1 MLPREGKFVGTS
13 VVPKDKK
20 DVGRMEHLLRE
31 HQILSGMWG
40 ASNCEETSEVSDLGS
55 PRSEIRNHK
64 LRISHTRFHTSLP
77 LIP

>member
-20 DVGRMEHLLRE
+20 DVGRMKHLLRE

-40 ASNCEETSEVSDLGS
+40 ASNCEETSER
-55 PRSEIRNHK
+55 P
-64 LRISHTRFHTSLP
+64 
-77 LIP
+77 